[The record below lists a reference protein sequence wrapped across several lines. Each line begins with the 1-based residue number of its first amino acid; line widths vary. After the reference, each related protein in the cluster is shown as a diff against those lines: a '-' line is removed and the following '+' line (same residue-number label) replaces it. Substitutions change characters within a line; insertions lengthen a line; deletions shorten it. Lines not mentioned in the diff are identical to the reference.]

1 MHVELSLVKI
11 LNPRVTWSAS
21 LEWLNV
27 WMIMGTLCVAGEQQ
41 PDWTEDKL
49 FLVFLAALEDKP
61 QWLMFKPVNPAKPQS
76 HTGYG
81 WVGGEAQN
89 IEWCLRGKGE
99 CVGKDVKNMKDPCST
114 THTHPHLVPW
124 LQWAPYPLNKRT
136 HMLKDECPTNGGKRW
151 VRAPNESS
159 IVQPGPPSPRP
170 EASNQGGPF
179 CRDVQMEGGSW
190 VKWGSGDWG
199 GGSCC
204 LTRMLFI
211 GPLWISCCL
220 LHSLSL
226 PLILSWSAPT
236 DGSADTITTTT
247 PTPPLPVS

>member
-1 MHVELSLVKI
+1 
-11 LNPRVTWSAS
+11 
-21 LEWLNV
+21 
-27 WMIMGTLCVAGEQQ
+27 MG
-41 PDWTEDKL
+41 
-49 FLVFLAALEDKP
+49 
-61 QWLMFKPVNPAKPQS
+61 
-76 HTGYG
+76 
-81 WVGGEAQN
+81 GGVQN

-114 THTHPHLVPW
+114 THMHPHLVPW
-124 LQWAPYPLNKRT
+124 LQWAPYSLNQRT

-151 VRAPNESS
+151 VRAPYESS

-179 CRDVQMEGGSW
+179 CRDVGMEGGSW

-236 DGSADTITTTT
+236 DGSADTITTT
-247 PTPPLPVS
+247 PPLPVS